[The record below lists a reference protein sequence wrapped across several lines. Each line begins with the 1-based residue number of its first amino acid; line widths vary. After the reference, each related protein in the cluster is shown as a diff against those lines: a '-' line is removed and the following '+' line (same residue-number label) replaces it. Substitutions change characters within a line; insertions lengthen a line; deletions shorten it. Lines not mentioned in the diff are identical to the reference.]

1 MCFDAIL
8 ANTLRHLLYTPN
20 TLQNSQSPHRQHFE
34 QLVSHRSR
42 RFKSIWDLGT
52 PGICGHNTG
61 IWGLGSG
68 ISGIRRAPGREM
80 GFAGSEPAVPVQG
93 IMCSR
98 KISILWHKGWLLGSL
113 GRWTWENSRMVHGV
127 ALTGVTSEENDN
139 QSASKSLDIF
149 VFSPNVNTFFNA
161 DQQEP

>member
-1 MCFDAIL
+1 MCFDYSNDVSL
-8 ANTLRHLLYTPN
+8 ENTLWHLLYTPN
-20 TLQNSQSPHRQHFE
+20 TLQNSQAPHRQHFE

-93 IMCSR
+93 IASSR
-98 KISILWHKGWLLGSL
+98 KISILWHKGWLLGTL
-113 GRWTWENSRMVHGV
+113 GRWTWENFRSVCGV
-127 ALTGVTSEENDN
+127 ALTGV
-139 QSASKSLDIF
+139 KSSLWVSLCSLPI
-149 VFSPNVNTFFNA
+149 
-161 DQQEP
+161 

>member
-93 IMCSR
+93 IASSR
-98 KISILWHKGWLLGSL
+98 KISILWHKGWLLGTL
-113 GRWTWENSRMVHGV
+113 GRWTWENFRSVCGV
-127 ALTGVTSEENDN
+127 ALTGV
-139 QSASKSLDIF
+139 KSSLWVSLCSLPI
-149 VFSPNVNTFFNA
+149 
-161 DQQEP
+161 

>member
-1 MCFDAIL
+1 MISEQNCLLRIEMKEQLLDICCSCCRKQKKPRFTTKKKTRFTQVQNQGMCFDAIL

-80 GFAGSEPAVPVQG
+80 GFAGSGRAVPVHG
-93 IMCSR
+93 IASSR
-98 KISILWHKGWLLGSL
+98 KISIL
-113 GRWTWENSRMVHGV
+113 
-127 ALTGVTSEENDN
+127 
-139 QSASKSLDIF
+139 
-149 VFSPNVNTFFNA
+149 
-161 DQQEP
+161 